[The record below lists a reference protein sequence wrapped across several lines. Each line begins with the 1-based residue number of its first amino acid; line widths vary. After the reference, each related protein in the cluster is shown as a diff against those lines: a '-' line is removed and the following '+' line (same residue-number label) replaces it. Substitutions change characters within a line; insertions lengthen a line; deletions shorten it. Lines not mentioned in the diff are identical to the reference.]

1 MDRILNDMNEQKK
14 PEMLQQLREEINKQY
29 KEST

>member
-1 MDRILNDMNEQKK
+1 MDRILNDMNEQNK
-14 PEMLQQLREEINKQY
+14 PEMLQQLREEINKQH

>member
-1 MDRILNDMNEQKK
+1 MDRILNDMNEQNK